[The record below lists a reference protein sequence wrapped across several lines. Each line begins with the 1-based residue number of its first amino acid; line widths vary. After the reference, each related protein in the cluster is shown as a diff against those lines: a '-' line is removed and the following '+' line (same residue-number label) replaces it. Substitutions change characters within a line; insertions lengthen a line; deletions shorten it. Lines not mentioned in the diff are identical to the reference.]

1 MRNQIV
7 LLFIFSLFTTFLTA
21 QNFEKLSGPY
31 GGGSKVFEGKN
42 GMLFQFTNDS
52 RTFYRSQDGGVN
64 WKIYAYPSN
73 SSNANI
79 SIGADGSLFFVTF
92 NQIYRSSNNGQSW
105 SLVNLPSGVN
115 STSAYTLQ
123 NGTLLLYAESQ
134 IYWSVDNGQNWTL
147 SNFNGSVSKFFSS
160 KQMDWVFAI
169 SSDKLYLSKDSGK
182 NWSLFYQDDFIGP
195 WYDFAETS
203 NSNIFISGLEYIW
216 RFDTSSALLLK
227 STVKTF
233 TSGVVHMCAS
243 SSDRIFAFEK
253 DASYYSDDLGASWKS
268 FPNYNSITNVFS
280 SFSFCAGSI
289 FGIRVGG
296 SLYRSVDN
304 GQNWLFSAYGMME
317 PAEVGEMD
325 FYDKNKFVAWT
336 SDGLFYTIDGGKT
349 WNLQHLHSQSF
360 YAPPI
365 NSTAILGNQ
374 LFFVTRNGFYSIP
387 SPNASPEKISH
398 PIFDSL
404 RKFSILIN
412 PKSTSIFIFEEARCY
427 KSTDNGKSWKANALN
442 GILHL
447 YAFGNGSMVA
457 VTKNS
462 AYLSEDDGD
471 QWTKSFDFPQIIQP
485 GFNLCGN
492 GFYSVYLMANDRNES
507 LLYYSDDN
515 GKSWSRHITIH
526 NPNILFHFM
535 NRFTCN
541 NLSQLFATD
550 EVAAR
555 VYASKPDRTQFDSYG
570 DYLPGITG
578 LDMSPDQKLYIST
591 AGSGLYRAIIP
602 TSTEKVMTGF
612 TYHDN
617 NKNCNYEINENAVV
631 GSIVRAV
638 SPGGTN
644 YTISN
649 SAGSFFL
656 PISSSGIYTLE
667 VNNRNNYW
675 TSCSESV
682 NASTYNPA
690 DTVFLGVKV
699 NTLCPYMEVD
709 IQSNIFRRCFEANI
723 AVSYFN
729 SGTTIANDAYIEVE
743 LDSFL
748 VYTRSSI
755 PLAVQQGNRLRFDIG
770 DVPVNGRGFFSI
782 HVLVSCDASL
792 GQEHCV
798 EAHIYPD
805 SLCVPSSVAK
815 IKTSAECLGDS
826 VKIKIENIG
835 TAAMSS
841 SKQWELFDL
850 SANGVSMQSVETGSF
865 LLRVGE
871 KYSKTIVAL
880 PRMLFIAEHDDLYP
894 QNKYSQTEIISCSA
908 FPQPGDVPLRITNLD
923 EDEDFVSKFCLQN
936 RGSFDPNDITGYP
949 VGLTDRKYIDPR
961 QELEYIIRFQNTGT
975 DTAFTVRI
983 ENLIS
988 KDKLDLGTWI
998 PGAASHPY
1006 SYLLNENG
1014 KLIISF
1020 SNIHLPD
1027 SNINEQAS
1035 HGFFQYRIRPNE
1047 SLPLGQK
1054 ILNQAEI
1061 FFDFNEGVITNTEFH
1076 TLGYT
1081 IPVTTSDNDGHAKT
1095 LEWFVYPNPVNTGS
1109 KVILDSPFA
1118 PQQFY
1123 VDCYDFMNRRTGN
1136 TQLVSKGEW
1145 YSLSGKEAGMYTLQF
1160 KDHNGVPIG
1169 LVNIVV
1175 GK

>member
-1 MRNQIV
+1 MRNRLCIS
-7 LLFIFSLFTTFLTA
+7 FIFILVASITFA
-21 QNFEKLSGPY
+21 QQFEKLAGPY
-31 GGGSKVFEGKN
+31 GGGSKVFEGKG
-42 GMLFQFTNDS
+42 GMLFQFPANGRS
-52 RTFYRSQDGGVN
+52 FYRSQDGGVN
-64 WKIYAYPSN
+64 WRIYAYPREASN
-73 SSNANI
+73 NTI
-79 SIGADGSLFFVTF
+79 TVGGDGSLLFVTLGS
-92 NQIYRSSNNGQSW
+92 IYKSSNNGESW
-105 SLVNLPSGVN
+105 SQIISPGGAGI
-115 STSAYTLQ
+115 SAHSMKD
-123 NGTLLLYAESQ
+123 GTMLLYSESK

-147 SNFNGSVSKFFSS
+147 SNFSGSVSKFFSS
-160 KQMDWVFAI
+160 KQTDWVFAI
-169 SSDKLYLSKDSGK
+169 TSDKLYLSKDSGK

-253 DASYYSDDLGASWKS
+253 DASFYSDDLGASWKD
-268 FPNYNSITNVFS
+268 FPKYNSITNVFS
-280 SFSFCAGSI
+280 TFTSAGASV
-289 FGIRVGG
+289 FGVRVGG

-317 PAEVGEMD
+317 PAEVGELD

-336 SDGLFYTIDGGKT
+336 SDGLFYTSDGGKS
-349 WNLQHLHSQSF
+349 WNLQHLYSQAF

-374 LFFVTRNGFYSIP
+374 LFFVTRNGFFSIP
-387 SPNASPEKISH
+387 SPNASPVKISH

-412 PKSTSIFIFEEARCY
+412 PKSTSVFVFDGARCY
-427 KSTDNGKSWKANALN
+427 KSTDKGKSWKANMLN
-442 GILHL
+442 GMLHM
-447 YAFGNGSMVA
+447 YAFGNGNLIA
-457 VTKNS
+457 VTKDA
-462 AYLSEDDGD
+462 AYLSQDDGE
-471 QWTKSFDFPQIIQP
+471 QWTKTLDFPHIIQP
-485 GFNLCGN
+485 GYNICGN
-492 GFYSVYLMANDRNES
+492 GLYSAYLMANNRDTTF
-507 LLYYSDDN
+507 LYFTDDN
-515 GKSWSRHITIH
+515 GVSWSRNATRH
-526 NPNILFHFM
+526 NPNLLFRFL

-541 NLSQLFATD
+541 NINQLYVTD
-550 EVAAR
+550 ELGYQ
-555 VYASKPDRTQFDSYG
+555 VYVSRPDRTQFDPYG
-570 DYLPGITG
+570 DYLQFMTG
-578 LDMSPDQKLYIST
+578 LEMSPDQRLYIMT
-591 AGSGLYRAIIP
+591 YGTGLYRAFIP
-602 TSTEKVMTGF
+602 TSSEKVITG
-612 TYHDN
+612 YLYNDN
-617 NKNCNYEINENAVV
+617 NKNCNYENNEQAVQ
-631 GSIVRAV
+631 GSMVKAV
-638 SPGGTN
+638 SSTETN
-644 YTISN
+644 YAISN
-649 SAGSFFL
+649 TAGSFFL
-656 PISSSGIYTLE
+656 PINSSGTYTLE
-667 VNNRNNYW
+667 VQNRNNYW
-675 TSCSESV
+675 TSCSASV
-682 NASTYNPA
+682 NAASYNSA
-690 DTVFLGVKV
+690 DTVFLGVNV

-709 IQSNIFRRCFEANI
+709 IQSNLFRRCFEANI

-850 SANGVSMQSVETGSF
+850 SANGVSMQSISTGSF
-865 LLRVGE
+865 LLGAGE
-871 KYSKTIVAL
+871 EYSKTVAAL
-880 PRMLFIAEHDDLYP
+880 PRMLFIAEQDDLYP
-894 QNKYSQTEIISCSA
+894 HNKYSQTAIISCSA

-983 ENLIS
+983 ENHIN

-998 PGAASHPY
+998 PGTASHPY
-1006 SYLLNENG
+1006 SYLLNEDG

-1035 HGFFQYRIRPNE
+1035 HGFFQYRIRPSE

-1081 IPVTTSDNDGHAKT
+1081 IPVNTSDNNGHTKT

-1109 KVILDSPFA
+1109 KVILDSPWA

-1123 VDCYDFMNRRTGN
+1123 VDCYDFMNRRIRN

-1160 KDHNGVPIG
+1160 RDHNGVPIG
-1169 LVNIVV
+1169 VVKICVNR
-1175 GK
+1175 